1 MVAFSWPGFLT
12 SQLFGRLPVTTK
24 DLQGQTVIVTGANVG
39 LGLETA
45 RHLASMNP
53 SRLILAVRDT
63 SKGEAAAK
71 DITRTTGNKNV
82 EVWKLDLSSFSSVK
96 SFADK
101 VNSDLPRLDILI
113 ENAGVATDQWRETVD
128 GYETTLQVNVI
139 STTMLALLCLP
150 KLRETVKT
158 FKVEPR
164 IVLVGSEVHFWTPFV
179 ENHSQTPIA
188 ELNNKEVFKPDD
200 RYQVSKLLDLLIT
213 REIGEQLDHSSH
225 PEDKSIKVNCPNP
238 GLCHSELGR
247 EAGLQLKVMK
257 LLLARTTEYG
267 ARNFV
272 WAALAEQKDN
282 GLYVTD
288 CQFSEPSDLVLSS
301 DGGRG
306 QKNVW
311 KELMD
316 IFAKQAPAAAKVF

>member
-1 MVAFSWPGFLT
+1 MVAFSFPGFIA
-12 SQLFGRLPVTTK
+12 SQLFGRLPATSE
-24 DLQGQTVIVTGANVG
+24 DLQGRTVIVTGANVG

-45 RHLASMNP
+45 RQLASMNP

-63 SKGEAAAK
+63 AKGERAAE
-71 DITRTTGNKNV
+71 DISRTTGNKNV
-82 EVWKLDLSSFSSVK
+82 EVWELDLASFTSVNK
-96 SFADK
+96 FADK

-113 ENAGVATDQWRETVD
+113 ENAGVATDKWRETTD

-158 FKVEPR
+158 FKVKPR

-188 ELNNKEVFKPDD
+188 ELNNKEVFKPED
-200 RYQVSKLLDLLIT
+200 RYQVSKLLDLLVT
-213 REIGEQLDHSSH
+213 REIGERLDNSSH
-225 PEDKSIKVNCPNP
+225 PEDKSIKINCPNP

-257 LLLARTTEYG
+257 LFLARTTEYG

-272 WAALAEQKDN
+272 WAALAEQNDN

-288 CQFSEPSDLVLSS
+288 CAFSEPSDLVLSS

-311 KELMD
+311 KELME
-316 IFAKQAPAAAKVF
+316 IYSKQAPVAAKVL